1 MDIERLREHVAHFR
15 GTLSSLAGEPPT
27 PEQLPMHDL
36 QTICDHVLSSD
47 KSGPVDAREL
57 KKALRHLRMH
67 KYFEHQ
73 TFILRQLGCEPDVPM
88 GSLTLEPVMPS
99 STVGTTV

>member
-27 PEQLPMHDL
+27 PEQRPMHDL

-67 KYFEHQ
+67 KYWPPVGR
-73 TFILRQLGCEPDVPM
+73 LDNVSGDRQFVCACPPI
-88 GSLTLEPVMPS
+88 
-99 STVGTTV
+99 STY